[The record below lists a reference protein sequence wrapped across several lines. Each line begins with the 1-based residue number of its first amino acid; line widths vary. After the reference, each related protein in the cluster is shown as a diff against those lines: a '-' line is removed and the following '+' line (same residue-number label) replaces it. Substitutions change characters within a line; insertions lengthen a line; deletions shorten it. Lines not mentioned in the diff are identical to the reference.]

1 MLERKQEESKGKW
14 WEGKREMGC
23 GISEGRSWD
32 TEGTQRGKCNLCVLL
47 RQLGPTRELQANH
60 TDRTEKQGTAAG
72 DLRRKVAWFLVWF
85 LFTLQGSNLEMI
97 PSKLKVLLKNCKILP
112 LSGETHVFVRM
123 HFSEF
128 WLSCSIWEFPGHL
141 SGFLFSLWP
150 DLPLKAKTSPINLW
164 TPFRLYTMSC
174 I

>member
-1 MLERKQEESKGKW
+1 MGKGQSCRGDPQGVRHHRSRGLKKCLCDRKHTL
-14 WEGKREMGC
+14 C
-23 GISEGRSWD
+23 TD
-32 TEGTQRGKCNLCVLL
+32 TH
-47 RQLGPTRELQANH
+47 RQ
-60 TDRTEKQGTAAG
+60 EKQGMAAG
-72 DLRRKVAWFLVWF
+72 GLRRKVAWFLVWF

-128 WLSCSIWEFPGHL
+128 WLSCFIWEFPGHL
-141 SGFLFSLWP
+141 SGILFSLWP